1 MKLKVV
7 AKPNGNV
14 TFDVDN
20 DSQFD
25 GFDITITPSRLYAS
39 YGFYSD
45 EIAAKKQLCAKIY
58 NYCVG
63 KHETDYY
70 FFKNYVK
77 NITYFSYNSK
87 GEVIRVANDVDWCLG
102 QDIKRVNMKEYK
114 HVAIRECLHIQI
126 WPSTID
132 VEKVECI
139 TTKDHFQGL
148 WFDKDHVLHVK
159 FLYDKDT
166 LNTDIRN
173 AVDIANHTGI
183 PCGIF
188 DVIYHFKE

>member
-14 TFDVDN
+14 TFDVNN

-45 EIAAKKQLCAKIY
+45 EVAAKKQLCAKIY
-58 NYCVG
+58 NYCVE

-70 FFKNYVK
+70 FFKNYMK

-87 GEVIRVANDVDWCLG
+87 GDVIRVANDVDWCLG

-114 HVAIRECLHIQI
+114 AD
-126 WPSTID
+126 PSKYIGSIADFSSIVRMAVTNRKNTPDIYSIMQLLGRDTTIARM
-132 VEKVECI
+132 E
-139 TTKDHFQGL
+139 
-148 WFDKDHVLHVK
+148 
-159 FLYDKDT
+159 DT
-166 LNTDIRN
+166 ISKL
-173 AVDIANHTGI
+173 
-183 PCGIF
+183 
-188 DVIYHFKE
+188 

>member
-70 FFKNYVK
+70 FFKNYMK

-126 WPSTID
+126 WPNTID

-188 DVIYHFKE
+188 DVIYHFTE